1 MNRFEKAAEFG
12 AVMGKRAGMASVAG
26 RLAGIGISRSGILN
40 NPTGAGAGIGALVGG
55 GGTALYD
62 YLAGTEEGKL
72 KRALIGAGVGGL
84 TGGLA
89 GHRIGMENEFK
100 EEQNHKENLA
110 RTLKSKEEEEERI
123 ATVQRAMQAANKAR
137 EDERNRQKQIPQEK
151 LTPKEMSA
159 KWFENIGKQSAF
171 GALMGKRAAEV
182 LPSSDLGTIL
192 SKSFGRINGF
202 LPSLIVGQERAKDIL
217 SDSNEKDHKKY
228 IDLMNKAYPKELKDV
243 GVRMGGTNTTDDFKR
258 IWGSPRTTL
267 LSKAFGTATIP
278 FTNLNSDFNRSSHYN
293 PITNMAN
300 VYGNIGEITAHELGH
315 AADFNTV
322 GSGQPSDSLNR
333 IRRDAYTFS
342 RIPENYIGLGAGPMT
357 HVAEIQA
364 NRKVNGALGLIKDK
378 DEADRIKAETW
389 RRLAPAYG
397 TYAAATGLGG
407 LALHAKYSDDP
418 KNTPFAHLVNGTGKA
433 LKGVGLDPS
442 VHEWALPMALGLG
455 TLGAGVA
462 GGRLF
467 AEGRNLIYGPSKK
480 VNKKPRGY
488 ASNVTPPVAGAE
500 K

>member
-12 AVMGKRAGMASVAG
+12 AMMGKR
-26 RLAGIGISRSGILN
+26 
-40 NPTGAGAGIGALVGG
+40 
-55 GGTALYD
+55 
-62 YLAGTEEGKL
+62 E
-72 KRALIGAGVGGL
+72 
-84 TGGLA
+84 
-89 GHRIGMENEFK
+89 
-100 EEQNHKENLA
+100 
-110 RTLKSKEEEEERI
+110 
-123 ATVQRAMQAANKAR
+123 
-137 EDERNRQKQIPQEK
+137 
-151 LTPKEMSA
+151 
-159 KWFENIGKQSAF
+159 
-171 GALMGKRAAEV
+171 AEV
-182 LPSSDLGTIL
+182 LPSSELGTIL

-202 LPSLIVGQERAKDIL
+202 LPSLIVGQERAKDLL

-278 FTNLNSDFNRSSHYN
+278 FTNLNSDFSRNSHYN

-342 RIPENYIGLGAGPMT
+342 RIPEGYIGLGAGPMT

-442 VHEWALPMALGLG
+442 VHEWALPMVLGLG

-488 ASNVTPPVAGAE
+488 ASNVTPPVAGA
-500 K
+500 KK

>member
-100 EEQNHKENLA
+100 EEQNHKEQLA
-110 RTLKSKEEEEERI
+110 RTLKNKEEEDIRQEAMRAASKAKEE
-123 ATVQRAMQAANKAR
+123 KL
-137 EDERNRQKQIPQEK
+137 NRQKPQIPQEK

-171 GALMGKRAAEV
+171 GAMMGKRAAEV
-182 LPSSDLGTIL
+182 LPSSDLGGIL
-192 SKSFGRINGF
+192 SKSFGRINSF
-202 LPSLIVGQERAKDIL
+202 LPSLIIGQERAKDLL

-322 GSGQPSDSLNR
+322 SSGQPSDSLNR

-342 RIPENYIGLGAGPMT
+342 RIPEGYIGLGAGPMT

-418 KNTPFAHLVNGTGKA
+418 QNTPFAHLVNGTGKA

-442 VHEWALPMALGLG
+442 VHRWALPMALSLG

>member
-12 AVMGKRAGMASVAG
+12 AMMGKRAGMASSAG
-26 RLAGIGISRSGILN
+26 RLAGMGISRSGILN

-89 GHRIGMENEFK
+89 GYRIGRENEFK
-100 EEQNHKENLA
+100 EEQNQKEYLA
-110 RTLKSKEEEEERI
+110 RTIKNKEEEESYARNLESM
-123 ATVQRAMQAANKAR
+123 RAAYKAR
-137 EDERNRQKQIPQEK
+137 EEESNRQKQIPKEK

-159 KWFENIGKQSAF
+159 KWFENNGKQSAF
-171 GALMGKRAAEV
+171 GAMMGKRAAEM
-182 LPSSDLGTIL
+182 LPSSELGTIL
-192 SKSFGRINGF
+192 SKSFGRVNSF
-202 LPSLIVGQERAKDIL
+202 LPSLIIGQERAKDLL

-278 FTNLNSDFNRSSHYN
+278 FSNLNADFNRSSHYN

-364 NRKVNGALGLIKDK
+364 NRKVNDALGLIKDK

-397 TYAAATGLGG
+397 TYAAATGIGG
-407 LALHAKYSDDP
+407 LALHKKYSDDP
-418 KNTPFAHLVNGTGKA
+418 QNTPFAHLVNGTEKA

-442 VHEWALPMALGLG
+442 VHRWALPMALSLG